1 MVRLVATHRR
11 LGRVACRVLDIDR
24 HRGRNRIV
32 ENNLYAETR
41 LRQYRNLVNADQ
53 LTGQPDGV
61 HEEDVYGGLVLY
73 VRPQKTSLHAW
84 V

>member
-1 MVRLVATHRR
+1 
-11 LGRVACRVLDIDR
+11 
-24 HRGRNRIV
+24 
-32 ENNLYAETR
+32 
-41 LRQYRNLVNADQ
+41 